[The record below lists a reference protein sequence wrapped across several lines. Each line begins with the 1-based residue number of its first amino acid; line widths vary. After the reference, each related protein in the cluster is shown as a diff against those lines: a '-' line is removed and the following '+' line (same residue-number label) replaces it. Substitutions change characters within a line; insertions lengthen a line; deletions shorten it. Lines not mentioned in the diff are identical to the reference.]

1 MKSSLYVGL
10 QALNDGR
17 YDQAVAVLE
26 AVTKV
31 APQDPKVWMA
41 LGRAYAGAGDSA
53 KALAAFHLVIAL
65 DPAEEDIE
73 AAQRALARIQDQSKA
88 VIDEALRVPC
98 GGCGA
103 LIPTSRSGR
112 PWCICGWNARTPPLI
127 GRQVYL
133 HDVFDYAA
141 HRGVS
146 VTFRRWEDVFVVAKG
161 QFSLQGLGVKAYPV
175 DPRLVLPARDR
186 MPILMQHELK
196 PISAEAGAQG
206 LFRVRPLGDPSG
218 GRYFTWPQMVAHLS
232 EREEIDVSHRSVD
245 PSIESVLVA
254 LGHLVPEDLEKA
266 RQYKTASES
275 AVAAA
280 VRFGYVSLEELLD
293 AVIGPGRLAGRT
305 VRSFEDRLGERL
317 VARGTLDRQQ
327 LRHALFL
334 QAQVQRPLGDLLVE
348 AKFIGP
354 KLLESALKQQPAA
367 PRELPPADDMGEWLA
382 VRNVMTWTQLQAI
395 KAALAQSGGSDL
407 AALLRAR
414 REVQESEIDLAVAWR
429 ARKLARSD
437 DGTTRLGAV
446 LLSQR
451 AITPEA
457 LGEALMAQVET
468 HQPLG
473 QILVSRGAI
482 APEMLVDAL
491 EEQIRRRDRLAAEDL
506 GLDLGGRAPTRT
518 LGAPTTSLAMPA
530 AMPPERPSRRKRRR
544 RTASRRRAAVLAG
557 IAAVLIAVTAIVLG
571 AVAVR
576 SRSARSRT
584 QKPPVVER
592 TGGLTGNAIA
602 TDVARI
608 ERRG

>member
-17 YDQAVAVLE
+17 YDQAVAILE
-26 AVTKV
+26 AVTRV

-41 LGRAYAGAGDSA
+41 LGRAYSGAGDSA

-65 DPAEEDIE
+65 NPAEEDIE

-112 PWCICGWNARTPPLI
+112 PWCICGWNARTLPLI

-141 HRGVS
+141 HRAVS
-146 VTFRRWEDVFVVAKG
+146 VMFRRREDVFIVAKG
-161 QFSLQGLGVKAYPV
+161 QLSLQGLGVKAYPM
-175 DPRLVLPARDR
+175 DPRLVLPSRDR
-186 MPILMQHELK
+186 MPILIQNELK
-196 PISAEAGAQG
+196 PISAEAGTEG

-254 LGHLVPEDLEKA
+254 LGRLVPEDLEKA
-266 RQYKTASES
+266 RQYKAASES
-275 AVAAA
+275 PITAA

-293 AVIGPGRLAGRT
+293 AVIGQGRLPART
-305 VRSFEDRLGERL
+305 ARAFKDRLGERL
-317 VARGTLDRQQ
+317 VARGTVDRQQ

-334 QAQVQRPLGDLLVE
+334 QAHVQRPLGELLVE
-348 AKFIGP
+348 AGFIGP
-354 KLLESALKQQPAA
+354 KLLESALRQQPAA
-367 PRELPPADDMGEWLA
+367 PRDLPAADDIGEWLA
-382 VRNVMTWTQLQAI
+382 GRNVMTWTQLQAL
-395 KAALAQSGGSDL
+395 KADLAQSGSSDM
-407 AALLRAR
+407 AEFLRAR
-414 REVQESEIDLAVAWR
+414 REVPAADIDMALAWR
-429 ARKLARSD
+429 ERKLARID

-446 LLSQR
+446 LLAQR
-451 AITPEA
+451 VITPES

-473 QILVSRGAI
+473 QILVTRGAI
-482 APEMLVDAL
+482 TPEMLVDAL
-491 EEQIRRRDRLAAEDL
+491 EEQIRRRDRLVAEELGVDL
-506 GLDLGGRAPTRT
+506 AGRAPTRM
-518 LGAPTTSLAMPA
+518 LGAPTATLTMPPGTS
-530 AMPPERPSRRKRRR
+530 PERPSRKRRP
-544 RTASRRRAAVLAG
+544 RRAAGRHRTAGIAG
-557 IAAVLIAVTAIVLG
+557 IAALLIALTVIVLG

-576 SRSARSRT
+576 SRSARSHAHR
-584 QKPPVVER
+584 PPIVER
-592 TGGLTGNAIA
+592 TGGLPGNPLAS
-602 TDVARI
+602 TP
-608 ERRG
+608 ENPPRG

>member
-17 YDQAVAVLE
+17 YDQAVAILE

-31 APQDPKVWMA
+31 ASQDPKVWMA
-41 LGRAYAGAGDSA
+41 LGRAYSGAGDSA

-65 DPAEEDIE
+65 NPAEEDIE

-112 PWCICGWNARTPPLI
+112 PWCICGWNARTQPLI

-133 HDVFDYAA
+133 HDIFDYAA
-141 HRGVS
+141 HHGVS
-146 VTFRRWEDVFVVAKG
+146 VMFRRWQDVFVVAKG
-161 QFSLQGLGVKAYPV
+161 QFSLQGLGVKAYPM
-175 DPRLVLPARDR
+175 DPRLVLPSRDR
-186 MPILMQHELK
+186 MPIVMQNQLK
-196 PISAEAGAQG
+196 PISAEAGPEG

-218 GRYFTWPQMVAHLS
+218 GRYFTWIQMVAHLS

-245 PSIESVLVA
+245 PSIESVLMA
-254 LGHLVPEDLEKA
+254 LGRLVPEDLEKA
-266 RQYKTASES
+266 RQFKAPSES
-275 AVAAA
+275 LIAAA

-293 AVIGPGRLAGRT
+293 AVIGQGRLTART
-305 VRSFEDRLGERL
+305 ARAFEDRIGARL

-334 QAQVQRPLGDLLVE
+334 QAQVQRPLGELLVE
-348 AKFIGP
+348 AGFIGP
-354 KLLESALKQQPAA
+354 KLLESALRQQPAP
-367 PRELPPADDMGEWLA
+367 PRELPAADDLGEWLA
-382 VRNVMTWTQLQAI
+382 VHDVITWTQLQAI
-395 KAALAQSGGSDL
+395 KADLAQSGGSDL

-414 REVQESEIDLAVAWR
+414 REVPETEIDLALAWR
-429 ARKLARSD
+429 QRKLARIDEGS
-437 DGTTRLGAV
+437 TRLGAV
-446 LLSQR
+446 LLGQR

-473 QILVSRGAI
+473 QILVARGAI
-482 APEMLVDAL
+482 SPEMLVDAL
-491 EEQIRRRDRLAAEDL
+491 EEQIRRRDRLVAEELGIDL
-506 GLDLGGRAPTRT
+506 ARRAPTRT
-518 LGAPTTSLAMPA
+518 LGPPTALLTLPPGI
-530 AMPPERPSRRKRRR
+530 PPERPSRRRRR
-544 RTASRRRAAVLAG
+544 RRSASRRRTGRIAG
-557 IAAVLIAVTAIVLG
+557 ITALLLALTAIVLG

-576 SRSARSRT
+576 SRSARSST
-584 QKPPVVER
+584 HKPPFVEK
-592 TGGLTGNAIA
+592 TGGRKGNAIA
-602 TDVARI
+602 ASARI
-608 ERRG
+608 PQEG